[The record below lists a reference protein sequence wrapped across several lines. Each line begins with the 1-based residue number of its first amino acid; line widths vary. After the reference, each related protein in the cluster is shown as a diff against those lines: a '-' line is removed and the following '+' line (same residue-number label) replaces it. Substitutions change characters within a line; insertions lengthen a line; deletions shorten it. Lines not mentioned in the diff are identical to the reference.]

1 MQCPRCNTQVP
12 ESSRFCPS
20 CGQNM
25 TDAVPGPS
33 FPQPQQV
40 LCPRCSAS
48 VPSSARFCPK
58 CGQPVSMGS
67 SAGGVAVTYPGQPGF
82 TPLPGVAGGLSSL
95 QSEGQSLAGSLGS
108 MATLQVVTLVFQI
121 LCFIPL
127 ISLIY
132 LILLL
137 ILLIKSLS
145 LTTRTAAY
153 FTSVNRHDWS
163 SLVMEIRGKCKCLLW
178 FLGLC
183 IVIPIALVIVAA
195 VLGRTGVGNTAVS
208 AVAAIGAIPV
218 LLAVLYCNYC
228 QIFCFFSLYPVK
240 NAVNSSLAGTS
251 PFPEISSTPRIAAMI
266 ITGISGALMVLA
278 LVAALFSR

>member
-12 ESSRFCPS
+12 DSSRFCPS

-25 TDAVPGPS
+25 TGAVPGPS

-67 SAGGVAVTYPGQPGF
+67 GAGGVAVTYPGQPGF

-153 FTSVNRHDWS
+153 FTSVNRHDWC
-163 SLVMEIRGKCKCLLW
+163 R
-178 FLGLC
+178 
-183 IVIPIALVIVAA
+183 
-195 VLGRTGVGNTAVS
+195 
-208 AVAAIGAIPV
+208 
-218 LLAVLYCNYC
+218 
-228 QIFCFFSLYPVK
+228 
-240 NAVNSSLAGTS
+240 
-251 PFPEISSTPRIAAMI
+251 
-266 ITGISGALMVLA
+266 
-278 LVAALFSR
+278 